1 MGQKSNP
8 IALRTRQKGR
18 FFDSS
23 WYNDIDY
30 GKAISRDQMIEK
42 YLGSVTKNMRN
53 QNSRFYIQEVS
64 KKYILTLFYFKAQET
79 RKKRSKPLSLRKRRS
94 KRNHP
99 KIGYYINTMGY
110 KSTIC
115 RALTNRRKSI
125 GLLAKKNRGINNKL
139 KIWHDNS
146 SICRSSANSNGV
158 ETPFYKNN
166 RNKYSVYLR
175 QKKTEKLNITKI
187 PETAFTFTPILQN
200 FGVFW
205 SRKSLFNVYENQ
217 SPTNQPFGSE
227 ATATGTVIGGT
238 SPKQS
243 LKNNQNIA
251 NFFYK
256 RLEKNNKSSFPQGG
270 LADKSTICPPS
281 NKSKIYKPNR
291 RLVKET
297 IKKNRAERSKNGKG
311 ISLPALQSCFIK
323 KYKKDS
329 FLNKN
334 GGKKYNNQYSI
345 LHNYYN
351 GGLRGPFTNLLT
363 TINTQSHILL
373 LQKPTLK
380 QRYQQLQSFGVFQA
394 ILSSGN
400 KGRYHQ
406 MIKPPSYLYINRN
419 GEYFKN
425 KKVCE
430 INKDGLYNLPG
441 IKHLTNGGPY
451 FTPYSNKYKIYGKP
465 PSNKSSI
472 YKLNHRFMGEIFDLW
487 GGSSFFINKQL
498 YTHYLYNHY
507 AKLYTNY
514 KLYQGYKYKKF
525 DIGTK
530 KKRGSGY
537 AVKSKIY
544 SGIKYFYNQKFANQR
559 KRMRKM
565 FAKTYFKDLVKKKY
579 KQHISNIL
587 SDIVKSNV
595 ILRVRHLKSDYL
607 SANSLAEEIAYYM
620 KRGSRFGQIKNRII
634 QELDQGLI
642 SPKIIGIRISCSG
655 RIGGRSKK
663 ALRSRTLGLRNGSVP
678 LNNFTRKIDYC
689 YKKARTRYG
698 IVGIKVWLSYR

>member
-1 MGQKSNP
+1 MG
-8 IALRTRQKGR
+8 
-18 FFDSS
+18 
-23 WYNDIDY
+23 
-30 GKAISRDQMIEK
+30 M
-42 YLGSVTKNMRN
+42 
-53 QNSRFYIQEVS
+53 
-64 KKYILTLFYFKAQET
+64 
-79 RKKRSKPLSLRKRRS
+79 
-94 KRNHP
+94 
-99 KIGYYINTMGY
+99 
-110 KSTIC
+110 
-115 RALTNRRKSI
+115 ALTNRRKSI
-125 GLLAKKNRGINNKL
+125 GLLAKKNRGINEKLQIWPPSNKL
-139 KIWHDNS
+139 AIYKPNQRFGGCS
-146 SICRSSANSNGV
+146 EATTGSRAESNGV
-158 ETPFYKNN
+158 GTRFYKNN

-175 QKKTEKLNITKI
+175 QKKTEKYNITKI
-187 PETAFTFTPILQN
+187 PETTSTFTPILQN

-205 SRKSLFNVYENQ
+205 SRKSLFNIYENKF
-217 SPTNQPFGSE
+217 PTNLRFGSE
-227 ATATGTVIGGT
+227 ATATGTVIEGSST
-238 SPKQS
+238 KQS

-251 NFFYK
+251 NFFYQ
-256 RLEKNNKSSFPQGG
+256 RLEKNNKSSIPCFTAKSKICQG
-270 LADKSTICPPS
+270 LADKSLIWRQSSYKSEICVT
-281 NKSKIYKPNR
+281 NR

-297 IKKNRAERSKNGKG
+297 IKKNSCFATERSKNGKG

-323 KYKKDS
+323 KYKKNS

-351 GGLRGPFTNLLT
+351 GGLRAPFTHLLT
-363 TINTQSHILL
+363 TINTQSHTLL

-406 MIKPPSYLYINRN
+406 MIKSPSYLYINKM
-419 GEYFKN
+419 GQYFRN

-441 IKHLTNGGPY
+441 VKHLTNPYYSPY
-451 FTPYSNKYKIYGKP
+451 FTPYSNKYKIYGQAA
-465 PSNKSSI
+465 SLVNQ
-472 YKLNHRFMGEIFDLW
+472 KLMGEMFDLW
-487 GGSSFFINKQL
+487 GGCSFFINKQL

-530 KKRGSGY
+530 KKRGSS
-537 AVKSKIY
+537 KSKIC
-544 SGIKYFYNQKFANQR
+544 SRIKYFYNQKLANQR

-642 SPKIIGIRISCSG
+642 SPKIIGMRISCSG